1 MRSTEGNAAR
11 ARLRGEARAGA
22 ERRVSLTAS
31 RGRERPAA
39 AVVCLTHPRDSGM
52 RAGGRVRRRPCAVV
66 MLGTSPRR
74 RRCCGGGAPG
84 REGSGARSCFPDG
97 RLLVRVGRRR
107 SRRAE
112 APSTRPCRQ
121 PSRPASRARRG
132 RRREDAATVDRDDA
146 AIGAGRD
153 PTRPHVPAR
162 LREEGHLARERSCRR
177 PHGRQCPGEELRAVR
192 VVPPRGVQP
201 TLAVAGE
208 LRRLIPGHRGRERL
222 RRSPRPRGR
231 AQAGGDRPDGTRLE
245 PMPHPGHRSPARPVH
260 GDRHVAGGSEEDLGH
275 VLRGAEGPARRAVG
289 RP

>member
-1 MRSTEGNAAR
+1 MSAGDPARSSCWARRHGGGGAAAAAPPDERALGPPVLLPRRAPAR
-11 ARLRGEARAGA
+11 ARQATTEPPGA
-22 ERRVSLTAS
+22 Q
-31 RGRERPAA
+31 
-39 AVVCLTHPRDSGM
+39 
-52 RAGGRVRRRPCAVV
+52 
-66 MLGTSPRR
+66 
-74 RRCCGGGAPG
+74 
-84 REGSGARSCFPDG
+84 
-97 RLLVRVGRRR
+97 
-107 SRRAE
+107 

-162 LREEGHLARERSCRR
+162 LREEGHVARERSCRR

-260 GDRHVAGGSEEDLGH
+260 GDRHVAGGREEDLGH